1 MRKMPQQYFGAD
13 FACLQLPSLQEI
25 CVLVEIM
32 PPKAIKKQTN
42 VEAAESEAF
51 VWSDNEVQL
60 FQQVTNEYKVSKTI
74 KYVDWESCQLKYW
87 DIFDA

>member
-32 PPKAIKKQTN
+32 PPKASKKQTT
-42 VEAAESEAF
+42 VEAAKSEPY
-51 VWSDNEVQL
+51 VWSDDEVEL
-60 FQQVTNEYKVSKTI
+60 LLQVTNEYKVSKAI
-74 KYVDWESCQLKYW
+74 KNVD
-87 DIFDA
+87 